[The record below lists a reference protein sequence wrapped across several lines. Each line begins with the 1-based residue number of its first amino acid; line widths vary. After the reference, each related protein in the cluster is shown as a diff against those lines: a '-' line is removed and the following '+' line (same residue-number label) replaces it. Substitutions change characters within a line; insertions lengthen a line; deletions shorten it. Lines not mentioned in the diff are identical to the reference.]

1 MGAGNTVMG
10 DEGIGPRCVES
21 LDSWFEFPESVELV
35 DVGTT
40 GLQIIDLLR
49 DFDDIIVIDAV
60 KSTGHPAGTVLVLS
74 PLDLAQNQVMHSAH
88 DIRFVDVLNHAK
100 MLDVE
105 PNSVVIVGI
114 QVQSIEE
121 WVLELSKPVAQALPI
136 ACACALDQLRN
147 LGVTPVAKAG
157 SDIPTEL
164 LDALENYAPQPE
176 ANATDEIKADA
187 E

>member
-1 MGAGNTVMG
+1 MG

-21 LDSWFEFPESVELV
+21 LEGWFEFPESVELV

-49 DFDDIIVIDAV
+49 DFDDVIVIDAV

-74 PLDLAQNQVMHSAH
+74 PHELAQNQVMHSAH

-105 PNSVVIVGI
+105 PDSVVIVGV

-121 WVLELSKPVAQALPI
+121 WVLELSDPVAQALPI
-136 ACACALDQLRN
+136 ACACALDQLQN
-147 LGVTPVAKAG
+147 LGVTPTAKADA
-157 SDIPTEL
+157 DIPAEL
-164 LDALENYAPQPE
+164 IDALENYAPQSEEDVE
-176 ANATDEIKADA
+176 ADIAVDA